1 MLAQI
6 LPPGVVAVE
15 SFGSPPRR
23 RGLFGAEEAAIATAD
38 PRRQAEFA
46 AGRECAHAALAELG
60 GPAEAVP
67 PGRAGEPRWPAGI
80 VGSLTHCAGYRACA
94 AARTQTVPAIGI
106 DAEPAR
112 RPLAAGLIETV
123 ATGAERRWLADLRAA
138 RPELP
143 WDLLLFCAKEAVYK
157 AWFPLTGRRLGF
169 ADVLAELAVTGSFT
183 ARVTGAADGPTG
195 HAAAHVAGRWLVR
208 DGLALTAATVPGTG
222 GTR

>member
-6 LPPGVVAVE
+6 LPRGVAAVE
-15 SFGSPPRR
+15 SFGSLPPR

-38 PRRQAEFA
+38 SRRQAEFA

-60 GPAEAVP
+60 APAGPVP

-94 AARTQTVPAIGI
+94 AARTQTTAAIGI

-112 RPLAAGLIETV
+112 PLPAGLVETV
-123 ATGAERRWLADLRAA
+123 ATGAERRWLAELRAA

-169 ADVLAELAVTGSFT
+169 ADVLAEFAVTSSFT
-183 ARVTGAADGPTG
+183 VRVTGAADRPTG

-208 DGLALTAATVPGTG
+208 DGLALTAATVPA
-222 GTR
+222 